1 MLVVLALM
9 FVICHGVVVAF
20 WPGTAGGGS
29 FVFLTA
35 APLLA
40 AAACLWRGQRLQPGY
55 DHSYY
60 FIASFIGEHIAH
72 HARALNA

>member
-35 APLLA
+35 APLLPVA
-40 AAACLWRGQRLQPGY
+40 WPA
-55 DHSYY
+55 
-60 FIASFIGEHIAH
+60 
-72 HARALNA
+72 